1 MEIRSVEDR
10 VEYHSFRCEKGL
22 EKESKELRLF
32 LTTPGNGLEEK
43 SMLRVA
49 RIGIFRKQL
58 FTALVND
65 SKCFLKAPRHPKV
78 RTTDKLSFSRLG
90 PGVARYSRRVTVA
103 GLRLQ
108 LLDV

>member
-43 SMLRVA
+43 STPRVA
-49 RIGIFRKQL
+49 RIGIF
-58 FTALVND
+58 
-65 SKCFLKAPRHPKV
+65 
-78 RTTDKLSFSRLG
+78 
-90 PGVARYSRRVTVA
+90 
-103 GLRLQ
+103 
-108 LLDV
+108 